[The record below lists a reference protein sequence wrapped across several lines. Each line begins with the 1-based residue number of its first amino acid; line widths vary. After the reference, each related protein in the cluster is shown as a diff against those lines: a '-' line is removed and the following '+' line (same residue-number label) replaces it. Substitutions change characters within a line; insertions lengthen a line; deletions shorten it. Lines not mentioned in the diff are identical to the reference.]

1 MIKIERTN
9 LKNELA
15 NLGIAYSRSVEKM
28 IKDIEK
34 SGSYKVTKNLH
45 GITCNV
51 EYVANSYGIQLYIDG
66 EASGNILPFNESEI
80 FYGTVGILH
89 DFPRARRY

>member
-1 MIKIERTN
+1 M
-9 LKNELA
+9 
-15 NLGIAYSRSVEKM
+15 
-28 IKDIEK
+28 
-34 SGSYKVTKNLH
+34 
-45 GITCNV
+45 

>member
-1 MIKIERTN
+1 VHHILVINRLEVKAIKKGECKYEYFAGFNTYARPFATT
-9 LKNELA
+9 KNE
-15 NLGIAYSRSVEKM
+15 VEQLF
-28 IKDIEK
+28 
-34 SGSYKVTKNLH
+34 S
-45 GITCNV
+45 NV